1 MSTALRAPCS
11 VGGAGATKGSILW
24 RAGCAAVLG
33 LLGLF
38 VGEEAIAAP
47 AALDGRW
54 TLEDRRA
61 LGGSQG
67 DGGLEVTLEIQGGS
81 LTASAGCNRAAGNI
95 KEQGGRLEIGPLA
108 ATMMACPPAVAKLE
122 ARYFAVLERG
132 PLWRIEGD
140 RLTLS
145 AAGDTLTF
153 KRTPSR

>member
-1 MSTALRAPCS
+1 MRAPCS
-11 VGGAGATKGSILW
+11 HGGAGAARHPLVR
-24 RAGCAAVLG
+24 RAGCAA
-33 LLGLF
+33 LLALSVLF
-38 VGEEAIAAP
+38 VGREAIATPAP
-47 AALDGRW
+47 LDGRW
-54 TLEDRRA
+54 TLVDRRA
-61 LGGSQG
+61 LGGTQG
-67 DGGLEVTLEIQGGS
+67 DGGPEVMLEIQGGS

-132 PLWRIEGD
+132 PSWRIEGD